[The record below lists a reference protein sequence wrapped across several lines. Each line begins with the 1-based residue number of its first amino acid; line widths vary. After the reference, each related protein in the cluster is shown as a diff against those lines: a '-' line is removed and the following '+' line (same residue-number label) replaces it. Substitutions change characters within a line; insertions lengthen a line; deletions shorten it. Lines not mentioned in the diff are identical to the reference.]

1 MPSFSTEPDEET
13 ERDRQAAQT
22 VQFLLALRARG
33 VRDTALLR
41 AMESVPRQLFAPPR
55 CADLSRA
62 DVSLPLPCGQT
73 MLAPSAIALL
83 VGHLKAAKGQRVL
96 EVGTGSG
103 YVTALLATLAGGV
116 TSIERYRTLAIA
128 ASERLAAAGI
138 GRASVIHG
146 DGLDPDPALDG
157 FDRILLTGSVPSV
170 PANLLARLKPEGRL
184 VAVVTLQDGARVV
197 SFDRTPTGAF
207 QEARHAHVRI
217 PPLVPGLARS
227 L

>member
-1 MPSFSTEPDEET
+1 MPSFSTEPHDAE

-22 VQFLLALRARG
+22 VAFLLSLRARG

-41 AMESVPRQLFAPPR
+41 AMESVPRNVFAPPR

-83 VGHLKAAKGQRVL
+83 VGHLKVAKGHKVL

-116 TSIERYRTLAIA
+116 ASIERYRTLAIA
-128 ASERLAAAGI
+128 ASERLASVGI
-138 GRASVIHG
+138 GQAHVLHG
-146 DGLDPDPALDG
+146 DGFDPPPEIDG
-157 FDRILLTGSVPSV
+157 LDRILLTGSVSSV
-170 PANLLARLKPEGRL
+170 PAALLARLKPEGRL

-197 SFDRTPTGAF
+197 TFDRTQTGAF
-207 QEARHAHVRI
+207 QEERHAQLRI